1 MGILKCIENH
11 SKNYISKKTTCSS
24 PWSRLQTFSRHCVKV
39 WTANCSKQNSQQ
51 NLSILLRN
59 IRASQI
65 WWVSQK
71 KVCWNNWFNLC
82 QGWFTLDGA
91 VRVFCSGLHQHWD
104 RKISISLWKWN
115 CLETHVWRRMSG
127 DAVWRRMHQ
136 MHHYS
141 VNQDVQKVI
150 WEDSNSRQ
158 LLVCRIISV
167 SRFGRNFAT
176 LAIFTGLF
184 SVVQEFEFTLANFN
198 AMKEIFNVV
207 NGQILKKYLAI
218 WSHWI
223 HHNHHRTIM

>member
-115 CLETHVWRRMSG
+115 CLQSG
-127 DAVWRRMHQ
+127 DAYIKCIIIVLIKTCKKLFEKTVIVGSYW
-136 MHHYS
+136 YAGSS
-141 VNQDVQKVI
+141 VCPDLG
-150 WEDSNSRQ
+150 E
-158 LLVCRIISV
+158 ISPLWQ
-167 SRFGRNFAT
+167 F
-176 LAIFTGLF
+176 FTGLF
-184 SVVQEFEFTLANFN
+184 SVGQEFEFTLANFN